1 MASLPA
7 YSGKEVVRIFEKAGW
22 QLARRRGSHMILVNA
37 GGSSHC
43 RYLIIAKSPKG
54 RYAA

>member
-7 YSGKEVVRIFEKAGW
+7 YSGKEVVRIFEKVGW
-22 QLARRRGSHMILVNA
+22 QLARQRGRHMILVKA
-37 GGSSHC
+37 GSIVTLS
-43 RYLIIAKSPKG
+43 YLIIAKSPKG